1 MKLEEIKEELKPS
14 TRDIIEAG
22 PVRVPQV
29 NLDYMPFP
37 DIREIMKVNLFSVRM
52 RNVSR

>member
-22 PVRVPQV
+22 PVRVPKIDFSYPP
-29 NLDYMPFP
+29 LP
-37 DIREIMKVNLFSVRM
+37 NLFKLIQD
-52 RNVSR
+52 